1 MRIAHLADAY
11 HLRAEVHGMGLESIH
26 LCMAIKNNTY
36 YESLVWGNPTTR
48 EAFVDSQGLV
58 HAPTHPGVGYEGQ
71 WAIKGTPLGLERF
84 VK

>member
-1 MRIAHLADAY
+1 
-11 HLRAEVHGMGLESIH
+11 MGLESIH
-26 LCMAIKNNTY
+26 LCMAIKNTTY

-48 EAFVDSQGLV
+48 EAFVDNQGLV

-71 WAIKGTPLGLERF
+71 WVNKGIPLGLERF